1 MATSSSS
8 SISGISTGVDTTAL
22 INAIVAQKGG
32 NLTRLKAQRELNDKR
47 SAALTAMSTSLTTL
61 GYSLLALQDRINGR
75 TVTSSDANNTNVT
88 ATGSGAASGN
98 YDVTVTTVA
107 TKGQIAPVQGS
118 VLSVKDPTA
127 AIFSSSSASFA
138 VQGTDGVIKTFELTT
153 NSLNGLKDAINSSGA
168 GVSASVVNTG
178 SGTNPYL
185 LVITAKGTGTGSTG
199 AGVVTLAAID
209 NDGPPKHPAVTP
221 TELINNAD
229 VSLGL
234 GLSGTIAGTF
244 AAPTGI
250 TGGLVS
256 AVPKDAVFTVN
267 GITLT
272 RKTNVVSD
280 AVEGMTFTLKQG
292 GQTGMTTLTVAPDKT
307 GATTA
312 MQDFLTKYN
321 QLVKDYKTAS
331 TSTKNADGSV
341 NQAPL
346 AGDASARALMLN
358 LRAALASTSTG
369 MPTDSAYKTLGSMGI
384 TTQADGSL
392 TMNTI
397 SFQGAMVTD
406 LASVQLN
413 FSQGLGQSA
422 RALITTFTGMG
433 AGGVSTLLN
442 SIITQNKNLDVQV
455 QSAQSRLDTE
465 TKNLK
470 AKFARMESIVG
481 QMRAS
486 SAALTGA

>member
-1 MATSSSS
+1 MVTSSSS
-8 SISGISTGVDTTAL
+8 SMSGVSTGVDTTAL

-32 NLTRLKAQRELNDKR
+32 NLTRLKAQRDLNDKR
-47 SAALTAMSTSLTTL
+47 TTALTAMSTSLTAL
-61 GYSLLALQDRINGR
+61 KYSLLALQDRINGR

-88 ATGSGAASGN
+88 ATGAGAASGN

-127 AIFSSSSASFA
+127 AIFSSPYASFA
-138 VQGTDGVIKTFELTT
+138 VQGTDGVTKTFELAN

-168 GVSASVVNTG
+168 GVSATVVNTG

-185 LVITAKGTGTGSTG
+185 LVITAKETGTGSSG

-209 NDGPPKHPAVTP
+209 NDGPPTHPGVTP
-221 TELINNAD
+221 TELLNNAD
-229 VSLGL
+229 VTLGVSLNG
-234 GLSGTIAGTF
+234 SIAGTF

-250 TGGLVS
+250 NGGLVS
-256 AVPKDAVFTVN
+256 SVPKDAVFSVN

-280 AVEGMTFTLKQG
+280 AAEGMTFTLKQG
-292 GQTGMTTLTVAPDKT
+292 GQTGTTTLTVAPDKT

-312 MQDFLTKYN
+312 MQDFITKYN
-321 QLVKDYKTAS
+321 QFVKDYKTAS

-346 AGDASARALMLN
+346 AGDSSARTLVMN
-358 LRAALASTSTG
+358 LRAALVSTSTG
-369 MPTDSAYKTLGSMGI
+369 MPTGSAYKSLSSMGI
-384 TTQADGSL
+384 TSQADGSL

-397 SFQGAMVTD
+397 SFQNAMVSD

-422 RALITTFTGMG
+422 RSLITTFTGMG
-433 AGGVSTLLN
+433 AGGVTTLLN
-442 SIITQNKNLDVQV
+442 SITIQNKNLDVQV

-470 AKFARMESIVG
+470 AKFARMESLVG

-486 SAALTGA
+486 AGALTGA